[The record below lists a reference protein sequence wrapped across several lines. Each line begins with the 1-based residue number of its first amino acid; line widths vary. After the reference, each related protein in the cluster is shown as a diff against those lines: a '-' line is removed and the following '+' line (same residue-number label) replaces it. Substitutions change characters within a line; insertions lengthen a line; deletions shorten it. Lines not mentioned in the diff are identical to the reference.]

1 MPGPLFSPL
10 IFSASSE
17 ASLRSLLSSY
27 SEYLKSSAELSLKDL
42 AYTLQT
48 RRSTLAYRVAITA
61 SSTEDAYTQLDTIQN
76 GEQASTVGVR
86 QVSKASPKIMGVFT
100 GQGAQWPRMGA
111 RLIEESAFA
120 SKRLSELD
128 EALSSLPKD
137 DRPSWTLREM
147 ILADSKSSRIAEA
160 AISQPLCTAV
170 QVVLVDLLRQAGVE
184 LSGVVGHSSGS

>member
-1 MPGPLFSPL
+1 MT
-10 IFSASSE
+10 FSASSE
-17 ASLRSLLSSY
+17 PSLRALLSSY
-27 SEYLKSSAELSLKDL
+27 SDYLKSNPELSLKDV

-61 SSTEDAYTQLDTIQN
+61 SSTEDAYTQLDAIEN

-120 SKRLSELD
+120 SQRLSELD

>member
-1 MPGPLFSPL
+1 L
-10 IFSASSE
+10 
-17 ASLRSLLSSY
+17 SLR
-27 SEYLKSSAELSLKDL
+27 DL

-61 SSTEDAYTQLDTIQN
+61 SDVEDVYTQLDAIEN
-76 GEQASTVGVR
+76 GEQSSTIGVR
-86 QVSKASPKIMGVFT
+86 QVTKASPKIMGVFT

-111 RLIEESAFA
+111 RLLEESAFA
-120 SKRLSELD
+120 SKRFSELD

-137 DRPSWTLREM
+137 DRPSWALREM
-147 ILADSKSSRIAEA
+147 IIADAKSSRIAEA

-184 LSGVVGHSSGS
+184 LSGVVGHSSGL

>member
-1 MPGPLFSPL
+1 
-10 IFSASSE
+10 
-17 ASLRSLLSSY
+17 
-27 SEYLKSSAELSLKDL
+27 
-42 AYTLQT
+42 
-48 RRSTLAYRVAITA
+48 
-61 SSTEDAYTQLDTIQN
+61 
-76 GEQASTVGVR
+76 
-86 QVSKASPKIMGVFT
+86 
-100 GQGAQWPRMGA
+100 MGA